1 MTPFKSARPVSPACR
16 RDHPHSVAGSVT
28 HIKPPNARRRAQ
40 RGTMAVEFAMV
51 FPVFFLVF
59 YAIATYSMIFVAQQ
73 SLTLAASEGARA
85 ALRYQPGASS
95 AAGALALRAS
105 AACATATGLVN
116 WLAGSAPCTATY
128 AGCSFDATM
137 QCVNVALNYNYASR
151 PLVPPLPLIGLP
163 VPASLTASAMVQLN
177 PENLF

>member
-1 MTPFKSARPVSPACR
+1 MTPLNSARPVSHDACQH
-16 RDHPHSVAGSVT
+16 DHAHSLAHT
-28 HIKPPNARRRAQ
+28 EALNARRRTQ
-40 RGTMAVEFAMV
+40 RGTMAVEFAIV
-51 FPVFFLVF
+51 FPLFFLVF
-59 YAIATYSMIFVAQQ
+59 YAIVTYSMIFVAQQ
-73 SLTLAASEGARA
+73 SLTMAASEGARA

>member
-1 MTPFKSARPVSPACR
+1 MKALTSARPVSPDASC
-16 RDHPHSVAGSVT
+16 RDHAPSFGHAR
-28 HIKPPNARRRAQ
+28 PLNARRRTQ
-40 RGTMAVEFAMV
+40 LGTMAVEFAMV

-59 YAIATYSMIFVAQQ
+59 YAIVTYSMVFVAQQ

-85 ALRYQPGASS
+85 ALRYQPGATS
-95 AAGALALRAS
+95 AASALALRAS

-137 QCVNVALNYNYASR
+137 QCVSVALNYNYASR

-163 VPASLTASAMVQLN
+163 VPARLTASAMVQLN